1 VTVPSRWPVSSVV
14 ALLDNVGTLR
24 TRETDVEPFVNLS
37 ELTEIELLILRRMRE
52 YTIGEHRSLFH
63 GTGFDYVGLREW
75 QAGDRMSQIDWA
87 QSTMTNFSPMV
98 VRDFEQPSTATVVA
112 VADGS
117 LSTRCGI
124 DGVPIAAAIARAIG
138 TIGMSAVF
146 FQDLFGLI
154 TFDGRLSDE
163 GALAAV
169 RPRIGKNQ
177 VIHCL
182 EAYQFQKGLQ
192 PLKRADTLS
201 MSLAGFM
208 RKTSMVPVIS
218 DFLFDGPDEVLREL
232 GGLNSVHDVFIVLI
246 DSAFAFELPPVSA
259 GWIEAF
265 DVETGQSRVMSRGSL
280 RALSAK
286 TRAWQDEVARLAK
299 SHGMDVMRIGV
310 DDRQTAI
317 AMSEFIAERRL
328 RKV

>member
-1 VTVPSRWPVSSVV
+1 M
-14 ALLDNVGTLR
+14 R

-37 ELTEIELLILRRMRE
+37 ELTEIELLIMRRMRE
-52 YTIGEHRSLFH
+52 FTIGEHRSLFH
-63 GTGFDYVGLREW
+63 GSGFDFVGLRDW

-87 QSTMTNFSPMV
+87 QSTLTNFSPMV
-98 VRDFEQPSTATVVA
+98 VREYEQRSTATVVA
-112 VADGS
+112 IADNS

-124 DGVPIAAAIARAIG
+124 DGIPIAAAIARTIG
-138 TIGMSAVF
+138 TVGMSAVF

-154 TFDGRLSDE
+154 TFDAKFE
-163 GALAAV
+163 QLAAI

-182 EAYQFQKGLQ
+182 EAYQFGEGLM
-192 PLKRADTLS
+192 PLKRADSLS

-218 DFLFDGPDEVLREL
+218 DFLFDEAASVMAEL
-232 GGLNSVHDVFIVLI
+232 AQLNSMHDVFIVLI

-265 DVETGQSRVMSRGSL
+265 DVETGKSRVMSRKAL
-280 RALSAK
+280 RTLSAR
-286 TRAWQDEVARLAK
+286 TRSWQDEVARLAK
-299 SHGMDVMRIGV
+299 DNDLDVLRIGV
-310 DDRQTAI
+310 DEVQTAI
-317 AMSEFIAERRL
+317 ALSEFIAERRL
-328 RKV
+328 RKAA

>member
-1 VTVPSRWPVSSVV
+1 V
-14 ALLDNVGTLR
+14 R

-37 ELTEIELLILRRMRE
+37 ELTEIELLIMRRMRE
-52 YTIGEHRSLFH
+52 FTIGEHRSVFH
-63 GTGFDYVGLREW
+63 GTGFDYVGLRDWE
-75 QAGDRMSQIDWA
+75 AGDRMSQIDWP
-87 QSTMTNFSPMV
+87 QSTLTNFSPMV
-98 VRDFEQPSTATVVA
+98 VRDYEQRSTATVIA

-146 FQDLFGLI
+146 FQDMFGLI
-154 TFDGRLSDE
+154 TFDARFENLG
-163 GALAAV
+163 AV

-182 EAYQFQKGLQ
+182 DAYQFHQGVQ

-201 MSLAGFM
+201 MTLAGFM

-218 DFLFDGPDEVLREL
+218 DFLFDDAARVLKEL
-232 GGLNSVHDVFIVLI
+232 ALLNSAHDVFIVLI
-246 DSAFAFELPPVSA
+246 DSAFAFELPTISA

-265 DVETGQSRVMSRGSL
+265 DVETGRARVMSRGQLS
-280 RALSAK
+280 AMSAK
-286 TRAWQDEVARLAK
+286 TRRWQDEVSRMAK
-299 SHGMDVMRIGV
+299 DASLDVLRIGV
-310 DDRQTAI
+310 DEQQTAI
-317 AMSEFIAERRL
+317 ALSEFIAERRL
-328 RKV
+328 RKAA